1 MALDRFATLEAFVA
15 VARSGSFARAAEKL
29 GLSRAMVSK
38 HIQALEARLGT
49 RLLNRTTRQVSLTEA
64 GRIFQGRAERLL
76 TELEEAE
83 GHAAQEA
90 QMPRGTLRLTAPVSF
105 GVTHVAPALAAFLA
119 AHPGLRGDLSLND
132 RVVDVVEEGFDLAV
146 RIGRL
151 PDSMLIA
158 RRLAV
163 ARLAVIASPAY
174 LARHGWPR
182 QPDDLAGHNC
192 LTYAYAASRD
202 EWRFAGKEESRAVVV
217 QGSLRA
223 NNGDALREAVIAGL
237 GIALL
242 PTFLCGED
250 IRQGRVQCLLDG
262 WVPEEIYV
270 NAVHPPGRHVAAK
283 VRRFVD
289 FLVERFGPEPP
300 WDAWMREAAPP
311 RGAARKR
318 AVSSR

>member
-15 VARSGSFARAAEKL
+15 VARTGSFARAAEKL

-38 HIQALEARLGT
+38 HIQALEARLGA

-64 GRIFQGRAERLL
+64 GRNFQQRAERLL
-76 TELEEAE
+76 AELEDAE
-83 GHAAQEA
+83 GDAAQEA
-90 QMPRGTLRLTAPVSF
+90 DTPRGTLRISAPVSF

-119 AHPGLRGDLSLND
+119 AHPGLRGDLALND

-163 ARLAVIASPAY
+163 ARLAVIASPGY
-174 LARHGWPR
+174 LSRHGRPT
-182 QPDDLAGHNC
+182 QPEDLVGHNC

-202 EWRFAGKEESRAVVV
+202 EWRFVGKNGARSVAV

-223 NNGDALREAVIAGL
+223 NNGDALREAVLGDL

-242 PTFLCGED
+242 PTFLCGDD
-250 IRQGRVQCLLDG
+250 IRRGRVQCLLDG
-262 WVPEEIYV
+262 WPPEEIYV
-270 NAVHPPGRHVAAK
+270 HAVYPPGRHVAAK
-283 VRRFVD
+283 VRQFVD

-300 WDAWMREAAPP
+300 WDAWMKAAPA
-311 RGAARKR
+311 RGERKR
-318 AVSSR
+318 GVSSR